1 MPEDT
6 TRPAEFVLTASNIRL
21 GPPHGAPPETLER
34 TEQAGEV
41 HLIYKI
47 EGRRNEVPLF
57 DLARTLQSVGTV
69 IQEANRI
76 AGAAPHDVV
85 VNVRPFEEGSFFM
98 DLMLSVQNNPAVIF
112 FLTNPEACHQIK
124 KLLEYI
130 GLIKKGKEVI
140 QTVRDV
146 VDFLQGK
153 KPEKVERN
161 SNGTVTFTGP
171 NGTQL
176 NVPGTVGNLLHQ
188 SGHHEQLFLRIRW

>member
-1 MPEDT
+1 MAEDA
-6 TRPAEFVLTASNIRL
+6 TRKAEFVIAARNVHL
-21 GPPHGAPPETLER
+21 GPPHESPPERPER

-57 DLARTLQSVGTV
+57 ELARTLQSVGTI

-124 KLLEYI
+124 NILEYI
-130 GLIKKGKEVI
+130 GLIKKGKEAI

-153 KPEKVERN
+153 
-161 SNGTVTFTGP
+161 
-171 NGTQL
+171 QA
-176 NVPGTVGNLLHQ
+176 
-188 SGHHEQLFLRIRW
+188 